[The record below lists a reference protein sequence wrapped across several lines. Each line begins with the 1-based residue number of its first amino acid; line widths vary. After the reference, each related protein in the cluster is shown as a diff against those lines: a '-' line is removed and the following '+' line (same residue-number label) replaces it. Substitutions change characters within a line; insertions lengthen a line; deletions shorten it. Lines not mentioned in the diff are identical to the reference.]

1 MLVGASL
8 LCAPSM
14 WREDRLAI
22 RSVAMAQIDV
32 SSPNL
37 APAAAPGISGFHA
50 TAKSRSSASTMG
62 RLEALLLRA
71 AAEANHSELKNKH
84 GALLVR
90 SGKVI
95 GSGCNSSR
103 SRLSQ
108 MPGDVN
114 AVSLH
119 SEVAALHAS
128 GMCLLRA

>member
-1 MLVGASL
+1 
-8 LCAPSM
+8 
-14 WREDRLAI
+14 
-22 RSVAMAQIDV
+22 
-32 SSPNL
+32 
-37 APAAAPGISGFHA
+37 
-50 TAKSRSSASTMG
+50 MG

-114 AVSLH
+114 AAKPPGLYECPFYKTNLRQGTLSTTGH
-119 SEVAALHAS
+119 STNHVCNFDLPTSIDADHWIRRGAALIAMPVATTS
-128 GMCLLRA
+128 TLTVLF

>member
-1 MLVGASL
+1 VELA
-8 LCAPSM
+8 
-14 WREDRLAI
+14 RELELA
-22 RSVAMAQIDV
+22 R
-32 SSPNL
+32 
-37 APAAAPGISGFHA
+37 ISGFHA

>member
-1 MLVGASL
+1 MSSSAIASGGVEL
-8 LCAPSM
+8 A
-14 WREDRLAI
+14 RELELA
-22 RSVAMAQIDV
+22 R
-32 SSPNL
+32 
-37 APAAAPGISGFHA
+37 ISGFHA

>member
-14 WREDRLAI
+14 WREDRLA
-22 RSVAMAQIDV
+22 M
-32 SSPNL
+32 SSSAIASSGVEL
-37 APAAAPGISGFHA
+37 ARELELARISGFHA

>member
-1 MLVGASL
+1 MDADHNSDEGDDGNEGASPR
-8 LCAPSM
+8 APSPAL
-14 WREDRLAI
+14 RA
-22 RSVAMAQIDV
+22 AQ
-32 SSPNL
+32 
-37 APAAAPGISGFHA
+37 
-50 TAKSRSSASTMG
+50 M
-62 RLEALLLRA
+62 RA